1 MINYEVTLSRDVATS
16 PVRPENQTA
25 CAAMCTCAHTPTSEG
40 SVGMVTFD
48 NQNVLFIKQ
57 VPPVFSCQ
65 REEMGG
71 FYDLFLH
78 LVWCLPHNKLPVVG
92 S

>member
-1 MINYEVTLSRDVATS
+1 MKS
-16 PVRPENQTA
+16 PYLEMLQQAQSGLEMTA